1 MCHVVHRVV
10 VLYVVCCKPYAP
22 RGAVQR
28 EFPELYSLMRLAEAA
43 YAKAHGRVAV
53 SLHSLWVIHKC
64 PARSADPGGFK
75 KHKDKFRGCNH
86 DGTLSVAVAFVKYR
100 GSGMGEDDCV
110 VPATLSCARGTQ
122 MRASVSG
129 GPRVKNAAAA
139 KKKKARRPE
148 TISTASIPGS
158 VSGEEHK
165 HFYEH
170 FPRRLEHGR
179 QTRCFVCSTPG
190 NWHCA
195 KCDKTLCHKQR
206 DGQEEECFIAHHRA
220 SGQ

>member
-1 MCHVVHRVV
+1 M
-10 VLYVVCCKPYAP
+10 
-22 RGAVQR
+22 QR

-53 SLHSLWVIHKC
+53 SLHSLWIIHKC

-110 VPATLSCARGTQ
+110 VPATLSSARGTQ

-148 TISTASIPGS
+148 TISTASVPGR
-158 VSGEEHK
+158 VSAEEHK
-165 HFYEH
+165 HFYEQNAGIECGMLNK
-170 FPRRLEHGR
+170 P
-179 QTRCFVCSTPG
+179 TFV
-190 NWHCA
+190 
-195 KCDKTLCHKQR
+195 
-206 DGQEEECFIAHHRA
+206 
-220 SGQ
+220 